1 MTGINSLSWSCHS
14 PSGGHHLA
22 WGRWSLTGDL
32 PSPMLVL
39 SISQEKPLLFGPTS
53 GNLPSPACSQSSSA
67 HQVLSTK
74 NNQTQATLLPRGLS
88 NKSSFRQPPGRRCS
102 EALTLSSCNIKSI
115 SVTSPLR
122 HHLHQDKA
130 AWLPENGTQQVRVRG
145 EQVIP
150 LGRGKLFYVEHSC
163 VMTVPPLTLE
173 TRTPQTHQRRL
184 ETCPSSREME
194 PGCGPSFSVSK
205 FRPPSLIITHSK
217 LQGTG
222 QCGGRA
228 GQGEA
233 VLMATRD
240 ILASGVLAPGTF
252 QRVLLPHTPVLA
264 AGWDGACLDM
274 SVRWWVPHVP
284 AAQRLSSEGASFS
297 HSLPNV
303 EAQGWVGGQGRY
315 VAQIVLRGPQS

>member
-1 MTGINSLSWSCHS
+1 MLSAHINDGHQLPLPDSSQSLKWTPPCLGQVVSDQGPPISNAGFS
-14 PSGGHHLA
+14 ASN
-22 WGRWSLTGDL
+22 
-32 PSPMLVL
+32 
-39 SISQEKPLLFGPTS
+39 SQEKPLLFGPAS
-53 GNLPSPACSQSSSA
+53 GNLQFPACSQSSSA

-74 NNQTQATLLPRGLS
+74 NKQTQATLLPQGLS
-88 NKSSFRQPPGRRCS
+88 NKSSFRQPPGRRRP

-115 SVTSPLR
+115 SLTSPLR
-122 HHLHQDKA
+122 QHLHQDKA
-130 AWLPENGTQQVRVRG
+130 AWFPENGTQQARVRG
-145 EQVIP
+145 GQAIP

-163 VMTVPPLTLE
+163 VVTVPPLTLE

-184 ETCPSSREME
+184 ETCLSSKEME
-194 PGCGPSFSVSK
+194 PGGGPSLSVPK

-233 VLMATRD
+233 VLKSTRD

-264 AGWDGACLDM
+264 AGWDGACLDECGVVDT
-274 SVRWWVPHVP
+274 SCAW
-284 AAQRLSSEGASFS
+284 
-297 HSLPNV
+297 
-303 EAQGWVGGQGRY
+303 
-315 VAQIVLRGPQS
+315 GPKVSI